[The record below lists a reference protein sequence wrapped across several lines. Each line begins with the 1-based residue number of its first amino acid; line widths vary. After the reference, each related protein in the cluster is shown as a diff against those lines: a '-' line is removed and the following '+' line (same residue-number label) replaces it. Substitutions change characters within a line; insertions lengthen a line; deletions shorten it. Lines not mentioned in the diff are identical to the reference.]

1 MPPASRTRHGRRTRP
16 RRTRPCRARSETCS
30 TSARSSIP
38 LLVVGL
44 PPVLG
49 PRQEVAAAGLV
60 CPVLPGAPGLGRIRA
75 VAAVAGIDLTL
86 REVLDRTSE
95 LLCPHQRAGISR

>member
-1 MPPASRTRHGRRTRP
+1 MPAARRTRLERRNRP
-16 RRTRPCRARSETCS
+16 RRTLPCRARSETCS
-30 TSARSSIP
+30 RSARSSIP

-60 CPVLPGAPGLGRIRA
+60 RPVLPGAPGLGRIRA

-86 REVLDRTSE
+86 REVLDRASQ
-95 LLCPHQRAGISR
+95 LLSPHQRS